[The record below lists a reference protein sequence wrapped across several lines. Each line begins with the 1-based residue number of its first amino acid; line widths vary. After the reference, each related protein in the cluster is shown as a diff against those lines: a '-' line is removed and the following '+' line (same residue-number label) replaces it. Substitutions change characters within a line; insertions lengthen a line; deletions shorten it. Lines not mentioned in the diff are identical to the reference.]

1 MNFDLW
7 QWPTNFILDNVNI
20 NQHAKY
26 LDQTQ
31 ILPQFTLLNQALELN
46 WTSSKHACFPVELIA
61 VKFAN
66 WRSCAV
72 KTPTAMHVFTT
83 PVLHLQCSS
92 RAVIKPLR
100 QRLFTADDK
109 VALKWGEH
117 HTSFCRH
124 CGQQT
129 VRALIRWTPKF
140 CGPPR
145 IAVYQQPIK
154 DVDELRDCTEAVW
167 DSGRTSVSG
176 RRTFPVLRS
185 TCSWWVTTNVGKPSA
200 IGQPTRP
207 TQPFILPG

>member
-1 MNFDLW
+1 
-7 QWPTNFILDNVNI
+7 
-20 NQHAKY
+20 
-26 LDQTQ
+26 
-31 ILPQFTLLNQALELN
+31 
-46 WTSSKHACFPVELIA
+46 VELFA

-72 KTPTAMHVFTT
+72 KTPTAKHVFTT

-100 QRLFTADDK
+100 QRLFTEDDK

-154 DVDELRDCTEAVW
+154 DVGELRDCTEAVW
-167 DSGRTSVSG
+167 DTLSRGAIDTAVRQHRSEHRERKCADTTG
-176 RRTFPVLRS
+176 TVLVP
-185 TCSWWVTTNVGKPSA
+185 WAGHF
-200 IGQPTRP
+200 Q
-207 TQPFILPG
+207 F